1 MIGFGIRI
9 AARLAKFTA
18 AGGVPGSAAGTLL
31 PAADHPIGGGRGG
44 GDDDNRILFAAQQPG
59 RRTGKV
65 TADNAGRPSSHQSPL
80 RQTNGDAR
88 HVGLAAFE
96 RGLRCRAEAVE

>member
-1 MIGFGIRI
+1 MTGFR
-9 AARLAKFTA
+9 AVARLAKFTA

-44 GDDDNRILFAAQQPG
+44 GEDDKRILFAAQQPG

-80 RQTNGDAR
+80 RQTNGDVR
-88 HVGLAAFE
+88 RMGLAAFE
-96 RGLRCRAEAVE
+96 RDFRCRARAAE